1 MKRNEKK
8 TYNRSRPN
16 YQPNPRQKSLQIL
29 VGFIGQTGN
38 EGMGLET
45 RGINCAF
52 DITTYEKENEGLSM
66 SNTEDSYISV

>member
-1 MKRNEKK
+1 
-8 TYNRSRPN
+8 
-16 YQPNPRQKSLQIL
+16 
-29 VGFIGQTGN
+29 
-38 EGMGLET
+38 MGLET